1 MAMRLGLSVGS
12 TTDASSLADQV
23 RRYRT
28 RELKSEA
35 REQEERKRAVM
46 KFPPHAK
53 VGTKSVSEETLVN
66 LSVQTIVR
74 NFEKFPVTEGLAP
87 RFMRRIT
94 DALPVDVDPKV
105 TAVHVFDENYW
116 KRCCISR
123 FGWEQCF
130 LIEHGLTW
138 KQLFFE
144 KLLQEVLESF
154 PADGDKDDL
163 FALLEACQDYI
174 FTLTIRELRS
184 HLDMSEVC
192 SRLPNLTK
200 LDLTY
205 GVKKCGMDYVR
216 MMFGMKISDAN
227 SLASCLALGGGGGPA
242 SQMGG
247 GILTSVVLT
256 CNLIDDDLLRML
268 MTGLIKN
275 DSITHLDVSHNKITN
290 HGVRLLAKLLG
301 GQSVLTALNLADNQI
316 HAEGGRYLGRG
327 LRSNDTLVDLN
338 LRLNRLTDDG
348 GRMLLEGLRTNQSLM
363 RLNLAGNSLGNETVG
378 ALASVLQEPECP
390 LSTLDLS
397 CNDLDTQDVITL
409 ESVLSENRV
418 MTSIDLRMNP
428 NVAEDAE
435 EALESISRM
444 IHFNEIESRR

>member
-1 MAMRLGLSVGS
+1 MRLGLSVGS

-23 RRYRT
+23 RRYKS

-35 REQEERKRAVM
+35 REQEDRKRAVM

-53 VGTKSVSEETLVN
+53 RGGRSVQDETLAD
-66 LSVQTIVR
+66 LAIKTIVGH
-74 NFEKFPVTEGLAP
+74 FAGHPVTEGL
-87 RFMRRIT
+87 RTEDMRRIT
-94 DALPVDVDPKV
+94 DALPVDVDPKI

-116 KRCCISR
+116 KRCCISK
-123 FGWEQCF
+123 FGWENCE

-138 KQLFFE
+138 KQLYFE
-144 KLLQEVLESF
+144 KLLQEKLEDF
-154 PADGDKDDL
+154 APDGDRDEL
-163 FALLEACQDYI
+163 FDFLEACQDYI

-205 GVKKCGMDYVR
+205 GVKKCGMEYVR

-227 SLASCLALGGGGGPA
+227 SLATCLALGGGPGTGV
-242 SQMGG
+242 GG

-348 GRMLLEGLRTNQSLM
+348 GRMLLEGLRTNQNLL

-378 ALASVLQEPECP
+378 ALAAVLQEPECP

-409 ESVLSENRV
+409 ESVLSENRI

-428 NVAEDAE
+428 NVGEDAE
-435 EALESISRM
+435 EALDSINRM
-444 IHFNEIESRR
+444 VHFNEIDARR